1 MQASPNEFLLVQFS
15 RQCQRP
21 LGMGER
27 YGHLRSIEPYLR
39 EIPCRFCHAS
49 LMLAALSY
57 DKSLLE
63 QFLRSCQVLA
73 DFSGLGRQAVQ
84 CSTFHH
90 RLVQRSRQGQQ
101 LLVDALRLSE
111 LTAQLVCPP
120 KLEIELGQVSQRN
133 DHVLLPRRL
142 GILMRPPHQLP
153 RLFILRNGITRR
165 KQTHRC
171 ITSCDAQTSSRVRK
185 SCRQRMLSQF
195 SRRCRLEGLERPAM
209 KDPSPDLACFGVG
222 PSTY

>member
-120 KLEIELGQVSQRN
+120 KLEIELGQVSTRN
-133 DHVLLPRRL
+133 DRVLLPRRSQML
-142 GILMRPPHQLP
+142 IRPPDRLP
-153 RLFILRNGITRR
+153 GVFILGSGITRSKR
-165 KQTHRC
+165 PHGC
-171 ITSCDAQTSSRVRK
+171 ISGCDTQMSSGVRK
-185 SCRQRMLSQF
+185 SC
-195 SRRCRLEGLERPAM
+195 G
-209 KDPSPDLACFGVG
+209 
-222 PSTY
+222 